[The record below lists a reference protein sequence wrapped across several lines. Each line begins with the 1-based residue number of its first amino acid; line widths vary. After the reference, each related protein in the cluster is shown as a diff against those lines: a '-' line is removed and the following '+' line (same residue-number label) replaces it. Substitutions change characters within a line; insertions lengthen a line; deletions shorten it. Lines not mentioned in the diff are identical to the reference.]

1 MDRWTVTIRSTVQYH
16 RRRLAWR
23 HSLLLLLLSTRAN
36 QKKAVF
42 CLCVCDSLLQGLS
55 SPFFLFLHLC
65 RFCSNL
71 EEVVCCFCS
80 KSDHTETRRTR
91 KEGRRKKKQ
100 MTTIDERISVCV
112 CVCAQ
117 YNSSVVHVCVIT
129 LHQREN
135 KRHQQNVL
143 CVRFPLVTQKK
154 TSWRLLA
161 LSIQN
166 EWTNERIVVVVVAC
180 FGNNKR
186 TICLM
191 CQCVCV
197 LVLWLFCCDGSSL
210 YSFVLS
216 EQRKDQ
222 LKTFSC
228 CCCQLTDGRGREHL
242 NRHCFAICKKSI
254 I

>member
-55 SPFFLFLHLC
+55 SLFFYSYIYADSAATWK
-65 RFCSNL
+65 RSSAVSARNRI
-71 EEVVCCFCS
+71 
-80 KSDHTETRRTR
+80 TQRRDEQGR
-91 KEGRRKKKQ
+91 KEGEKKKQ

-129 LHQREN
+129 LHQRERDTH

-154 TSWRLLA
+154 NVLTPLGPFYSKRM
-161 LSIQN
+161 N
-166 EWTNERIVVVVVAC
+166 E
-180 FGNNKR
+180 
-186 TICLM
+186 
-191 CQCVCV
+191 
-197 LVLWLFCCDGSSL
+197 
-210 YSFVLS
+210 
-216 EQRKDQ
+216 
-222 LKTFSC
+222 
-228 CCCQLTDGRGREHL
+228 
-242 NRHCFAICKKSI
+242 
-254 I
+254 